1 MDDLNSQQFRDGGS
15 KNFGDPTD
23 RTNASILREI
33 SALKELFL
41 IKFESYDK
49 AILVLQSIADRSPT
63 IKEVHVEVSQKI
75 EALALSLDLTRDVIE
90 TRFNGVDARFQQLHR
105 EFDKVPEQT
114 KVFTDNLEKL
124 TQEKFDSIQVQ
135 FKERDVRVEQ
145 TARDT
150 KVAVDAALQ
159 AAEKARTSSNES
171 FALSIAKSENA
182 TTKQI
187 DQTAAQMGTSMGS
200 SALQIAD
207 LKERLTRI
215 EGTGIGAAA
224 NKTDN
229 RLLFGV
235 LIAAVGMIIGII
247 GLIIKL
253 N

>member
-1 MDDLNSQQFRDGGS
+1 MAAEIDNPRFD
-15 KNFGDPTD
+15 GDPSL
-23 RTNASILREI
+23 RTTTVILREV
-33 SALKELFL
+33 SSLKELFL
-41 IKFESYDK
+41 AKFDSYDK
-49 AILVLQSIADRSPT
+49 AIVVLQEVTARSPT

-75 EALALSLDLTRDVIE
+75 EALSISLGLTRDVIA
-90 TRFNGVDARFQQLHR
+90 TRFDGVDARFAQLHR

-114 KVFTDNLEKL
+114 KVFTDNLGML
-124 TQEKFDSIQVQ
+124 MQEKFDSIQVQ

-187 DQTAAQMGTSMGS
+187 DQTAAQMTTSMGS

-215 EGTGIGAAA
+215 EGTGVGAQATR
-224 NKTDN
+224 NDN

-247 GLIIKL
+247 GLAIRL
-253 N
+253 NAI